1 MLERTGCGESGN
13 ARTTEIVLEA
23 RAGVGGLR
31 GWGIAGSRSKLLP
44 QRLERDAIKFRW
56 SSPVEVV
63 NPKLHLTWRAKE
75 DTNVI

>member
-1 MLERTGCGESGN
+1 MLERTGCGDSGS

-23 RAGVGGLR
+23 RASIEGLGGGV
-31 GWGIAGSRSKLLP
+31 ASYRSKLLP

-56 SSPVEVV
+56 SSPVEVL